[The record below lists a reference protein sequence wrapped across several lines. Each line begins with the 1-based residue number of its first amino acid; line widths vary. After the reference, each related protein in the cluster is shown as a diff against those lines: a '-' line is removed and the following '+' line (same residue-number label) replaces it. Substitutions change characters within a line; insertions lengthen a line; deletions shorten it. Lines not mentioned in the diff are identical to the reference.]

1 MAPHFSEPASP
12 FLRMGEEMNP
22 WPHMRRAPLCR
33 HNRFL
38 RFALLM
44 SFTKPFL
51 AILLCFAI
59 TVPVFAQTQGLTQE
73 DGHGFI
79 YSLTRNYRA
88 REVGRVSFED
98 SPRIDKLMRAG
109 NIYLSLRDAIALALE
124 NNLDIE
130 SSRYA
135 PKLALAD
142 LQRASAG
149 QILRNVS
156 TSISNGPSSAS
167 LNVLAG
173 ATAVNGGGG
182 GGGATTNNGV
192 LSGLNVQLAGS
203 TIPNV
208 DPILYISG
216 GAAHQTQILTST
228 TFTGT
233 SSLVDSYKN
242 LTYGVQESYWT
253 GTTVALGL
261 SSVFGYNQNAT
272 TALFNPY
279 DNGSLSLSITQN
291 LLNGFGLAVNK
302 RSYHKAKNNLKAN
315 DLTFKEQVIST
326 VAGVVSLYWDLV
338 TFDNEL
344 KIKQQTL
351 DLDTRLYE
359 DNKRRADLG
368 AIAEIDIIQAEAD
381 MKAAQQDVIAQES
394 QVLQQEMILK
404 NYITRGGLDN
414 PVVAVARIVPTD
426 HIDVPAQEPVIPIQE
441 LVQDALTNRPEIE
454 QNQITLEN
462 ARLDLLGVKNN
473 LLPNL
478 SANVSM
484 SNAGQGGA
492 ISTVPQP
499 YVLPNGSIGYKQIG
513 PADVNQFLI
522 GGYGTVLSQI
532 FSRNFPNY
540 SAQVTLTVPI
550 RNRANQADL
559 ITNELSY
566 RQAEIQD
573 RQLHNSIKLNTMNA
587 VTVLRNA
594 RAAWATSVV
603 ARKLYDQTRAGTRRR
618 YELGTSTILDVVIAQ
633 RDSTA
638 RQLSEA
644 DALNQYQR
652 ARTNL
657 DQTLGK
663 TLDDYNV
670 SLVGRA
676 RGG

>member
-1 MAPHFSEPASP
+1 
-12 FLRMGEEMNP
+12 
-22 WPHMRRAPLCR
+22 
-33 HNRFL
+33 
-38 RFALLM
+38 M

-51 AILLCFAI
+51 ALLLCFAI
-59 TVPVFAQTQGLTQE
+59 ALPVFAQTQGLTLE
-73 DGHGFI
+73 TGHGFI
-79 YSLTRNYRA
+79 YNLTRDYRV
-88 REVGRVSFED
+88 RDVSHVSFED

-167 LNVLAG
+167 LSVLAG

-182 GGGATTNNGV
+182 GTSTPSNSGV

-203 TIPNV
+203 AIPNL
-208 DPILYISG
+208 DPILYVSG
-216 GAAHQTQILTST
+216 GASHATSILTST

-233 SSLVDSYKN
+233 SALVASYKN

-253 GTTVALGL
+253 GTTVAVGL

-279 DNGSLSLSITQN
+279 DSGSLSLSITQN

-302 RSYHKAKNNLKAN
+302 RSYHKARNNLKAN

-338 TFDNEL
+338 TFDDEL

-404 NYITRGGLDN
+404 NYVTRGGLDN
-414 PVVAVARIVPTD
+414 AVVAVARIVPTD
-426 HIDVPAQEPVIPIQE
+426 HIDVPAQDPLIPIQE
-441 LVQDALTNRPEIE
+441 LVQDALTNRPEIQ

-473 LLPNL
+473 LLPTL

-484 SNAGQGGA
+484 SNAGQGGS
-492 ISTVPQP
+492 ISTIPQP
-499 YVLPNGSIGYKQIG
+499 YITSNGSVAYKQLG

-559 ITNELSY
+559 VTNELSY

-573 RQLHNSIKLNTMNA
+573 RQLHNSIKLNVMNSLTA
-587 VTVLRNA
+587 LRNA
-594 RAAWATSVV
+594 RAAWETSVV
-603 ARKLYDQTRAGTRRR
+603 ARKLYDQTLAGTRRK
-618 YELGTSTILDVVIAQ
+618 YELGTATILDVVIAQ

-670 SLVGRA
+670 NLEEAKRGVVGREPDLIPVA
-676 RGG
+676 GGNR

>member
-1 MAPHFSEPASP
+1 
-12 FLRMGEEMNP
+12 
-22 WPHMRRAPLCR
+22 
-33 HNRFL
+33 
-38 RFALLM
+38 M

-59 TVPVFAQTQGLTQE
+59 AVPAFAQSPTQGLTLE
-73 DGHGFI
+73 NGHGFI
-79 YSLTRNYRA
+79 YNLTRNYRP
-88 REVGRVSFED
+88 REVSRVSFED

-142 LQRASAG
+142 LERASAG
-149 QILRNVS
+149 QLLRNVS
-156 TSISNGPSSAS
+156 TSISSGPSSAS
-167 LNVLAG
+167 LSVLAG
-173 ATAVNGGGG
+173 ATAVNGGSGG
-182 GGGATTNNGV
+182 GTGSNTNGGV
-192 LSGLNVQLAGS
+192 LSGLSVQLAGS
-203 TIPNV
+203 TIPNL
-208 DPILYISG
+208 DPVLFVSG
-216 GAAHQTQILTST
+216 GASHQTQILTST

-242 LTYGVQESYWT
+242 LTYGMQESYWT
-253 GTTVALGL
+253 GTTVAVGL

-279 DNGSLSLSITQN
+279 DSGSLSLSITQN
-291 LLNGFGLAVNK
+291 LLNGFGMAVNK
-302 RSYHKAKNNLKAN
+302 RAYHKARNNLKAN
-315 DLTFKEQVIST
+315 DLTFKSQVIST
-326 VAGVVSLYWDLV
+326 VASVVNLYWDLV
-338 TFDNEL
+338 TFDNDL

-381 MKAAQQDVIAQES
+381 MKASQQDVIAQES
-394 QVLQQEMILK
+394 QVFQQEMILK

-414 PVVAVARIVPTD
+414 PLVAVARIVPTD
-426 HIDVPAQEPVIPIQE
+426 HIDVPAQEAVIPIQE

-454 QNQITLEN
+454 QNQISLEN
-462 ARLDLLGVKNN
+462 ARLDLLGTKNN
-473 LLPNL
+473 LKPNL
-478 SANVSM
+478 SATVNM

-492 ISTVPQP
+492 ISTTPQP
-499 YVLPNGSIGYKQIG
+499 FVTPTGAIGFRQLG

-540 SAQVTLTVPI
+540 SAQFTLTVPI

-573 RQLHNSIKLNTMNA
+573 RQLHNTIKLNVMNSLTA
-587 VTVLRNA
+587 LRNA
-594 RAAWATSVV
+594 RAAWETSVV
-603 ARKLYDQTRAGTRRR
+603 ARKLYDQTLAGTRRK
-618 YELGTSTILDVVIAQ
+618 YELGTATILDVVIAQ

-657 DQTLGK
+657 DQTLGR
-663 TLDDYNV
+663 TLDSYNV
-670 SLVGRA
+670 NLEEAKRGVVA
-676 RGG
+676 REPDLIPVAGGNR

>member
-1 MAPHFSEPASP
+1 
-12 FLRMGEEMNP
+12 
-22 WPHMRRAPLCR
+22 
-33 HNRFL
+33 
-38 RFALLM
+38 M

-51 AILLCFAI
+51 AIFLCFAI
-59 TVPVFAQTQGLTQE
+59 AVPVFAQSPTQGLTLE
-73 DGHGFI
+73 NGHGFI
-79 YSLTRNYRA
+79 YNLTRNYRP
-88 REVGRVSFED
+88 RDVGRVSFED

-142 LQRASAG
+142 LERASAG
-149 QILRNVS
+149 QLLRNVS
-156 TSISNGPSSAS
+156 TSISSGPSSAS
-167 LNVLAG
+167 LSVLAG
-173 ATAVNGGGG
+173 ATAVNGGSGG
-182 GGGATTNNGV
+182 GTGSNTNSGV
-192 LSGLNVQLAGS
+192 LSGLSVQLAGS
-203 TIPNV
+203 AIPNL
-208 DPILYISG
+208 DPILYVSA

-242 LTYGVQESYWT
+242 LTYGVQEAYWT
-253 GTTVALGL
+253 GTTVAVGI
-261 SSVFGYNQNAT
+261 SSIFGYNQNAT

-279 DNGSLSLSITQN
+279 DSGSLSLSITQN

-302 RSYHKAKNNLKAN
+302 RAYHKARNNLKAN
-315 DLTFKEQVIST
+315 DLTFKAQVIST
-326 VAGVVSLYWDLV
+326 VAGVVNLYWDLV
-338 TFDNEL
+338 TFDDDL

-351 DLDTRLYE
+351 DLDTKLYE
-359 DNKRRADLG
+359 DNKRRAELG

-381 MKAAQQDVIAQES
+381 MKAAQQDVIAQDS

-426 HIDVPAQEPVIPIQE
+426 HIAVPAQEAVIPIQE
-441 LVQDALTNRPEIE
+441 LVQDALTNRPEVE
-454 QNQITLEN
+454 QNQISLEN
-462 ARLDLLGVKNN
+462 ARLDLLGTKNN
-473 LLPNL
+473 LKPTL
-478 SANVSM
+478 SASINM

-499 YVLPNGSIGYKQIG
+499 YVTANGSVAYKQLG

-522 GGYGTVLSQI
+522 GGYGTVLNQI

-540 SAQVTLTVPI
+540 SAQFTLTVPI
-550 RNRANQADL
+550 RNRASQADL

-573 RQLHNSIKLNTMNA
+573 RQLHNTIKLNTMNA
-587 VTVLRNA
+587 VTALRNA
-594 RAAWATSVV
+594 RAAWETSIV
-603 ARKLYDQTRAGTRRR
+603 ARKLYDQTLAGTRRK
-618 YELGTSTILDVVIAQ
+618 YELGTATILDVVIAQ

-638 RQLSEA
+638 RQLAEA

-663 TLDDYNV
+663 TLDEYNV
-670 SLVGRA
+670 SLDEAKRGVVA
-676 RGG
+676 REPDLIPVAGGNR

>member
-1 MAPHFSEPASP
+1 
-12 FLRMGEEMNP
+12 
-22 WPHMRRAPLCR
+22 
-33 HNRFL
+33 
-38 RFALLM
+38 M

-59 TVPVFAQTQGLTQE
+59 AVPVFAQSPTQGLTLE
-73 DGHGFI
+73 NGHGFI
-79 YSLTRNYRA
+79 YNLTRNYRP
-88 REVGRVSFED
+88 RDVSHVSFED

-359 DNKRRADLG
+359 DNKRRAELG

-404 NYITRGGLDN
+404 NYVTRGGLDN

-426 HIDVPAQEPVIPIQE
+426 HIEVPAQEPLIPIQE
-441 LVQDALTNRPEIE
+441 LVQNALTNRPEIE

-473 LLPNL
+473 LLPTL

-484 SNAGQGGA
+484 SNAGQGGS
-492 ISTVPQP
+492 ISTIPQP
-499 YVLPNGSIGYKQIG
+499 YITSSGSVAYKQLG

-594 RAAWATSVV
+594 RAAWETSVV
-603 ARKLYDQTRAGTRRR
+603 ARKLYDQTLAGTRRR

-670 SLVGRA
+670 SLDEAKRGVVA
-676 RGG
+676 REPDLIPVAGGNR

>member
-1 MAPHFSEPASP
+1 
-12 FLRMGEEMNP
+12 
-22 WPHMRRAPLCR
+22 MRA
-33 HNRFL
+33 
-38 RFALLM
+38 
-44 SFTKPFL
+44 TKPLL
-51 AILLCFAI
+51 AIFLCYSL
-59 TVPVFAQTQGLTQE
+59 TLPVFAQTQGMQVET
-73 DGHGFI
+73 GHGFI
-79 YSLTRNYRA
+79 YGLTRNYRV
-88 REVGRVSFED
+88 RDVSRVSFED
-98 SPRIDKLMRAG
+98 SPRIDRLMRAG

-142 LQRASAG
+142 LERASAG
-149 QILRNVS
+149 QLLRNVS
-156 TSISNGPSSAS
+156 TSISSGPSSAS
-167 LNVLAG
+167 LSVLAG
-173 ATAVNGGGG
+173 ATAVNNGGG
-182 GGGATTNNGV
+182 GGGASSNSGV

-203 TIPNV
+203 AIPNL
-208 DPILYISG
+208 DPILYVSG
-216 GAAHQTQILTST
+216 GGSHQSQILTST

-233 SSLVDSYKN
+233 SALVDSYKN
-242 LTYGVQESYWT
+242 LTYGVQSSYWT

-261 SSVFGYNQNAT
+261 SSIFNYNQNAT

-279 DNGSLSLSITQN
+279 DSGSLSLSITQN

-302 RSYHKAKNNLKAN
+302 RAYHKARNNLKAN

-326 VAGVVSLYWDLV
+326 VSGVVNLYWDLV
-338 TFDNEL
+338 NFDADL
-344 KIKQQTL
+344 QIKQQTL
-351 DLDTRLYE
+351 ELDTNLYN

-426 HIDVPAQEPVIPIQE
+426 HIQVPDKEPLIPIQE
-441 LVQDALTNRPEIE
+441 MVQDALTTRPEVE

-473 LLPNL
+473 LLPTL

-484 SNAGQGGA
+484 SNAGQGGS

-499 YVLPNGSIGYKQIG
+499 YVLPNGSIGYKQLG

-522 GGYGTVLSQI
+522 GGYGTALSQI

-540 SAQVTLTVPI
+540 SAQITLTVPI
-550 RNRANQADL
+550 RNRASQADL

-573 RQLHNSIKLNTMNA
+573 HQLHNTIKLNVMNS
-587 VTVLRNA
+587 VTALRNA
-594 RAAWATSVV
+594 RAAWETSVV
-603 ARKLYDQTRAGTRRR
+603 ARKLYDQTLAGTRRK

-638 RQLSEA
+638 RQLAEA
-644 DALNQYQR
+644 DALNQYER

-657 DQTLGK
+657 EQTLGK

-670 SLVGRA
+670 NLEEA
-676 RGG
+676 RRGVVSREPDLLPPPGGNR